1 MRIMRLLLWMTM
13 TCWSAV
19 DGGVVLPALTG
30 FLLVVCAADNALAVR
45 GPGVGEAQAHHGRA
59 RPVGEL
65 SASSGR
71 GFRARAGR

>member
-1 MRIMRLLLWMTM
+1 MRLLLWMTM

-45 GPGVGEAQAHHGRA
+45 D
-59 RPVGEL
+59 
-65 SASSGR
+65 R
-71 GFRARAGR
+71 GSVRRRLTTAARAPSAN